1 MFDSRSYCFY
11 GLWLWHDAQP
21 NTSDSSV
28 THCRALYPRYE
39 CIVNI
44 RLMHYATDRHRSLM
58 ALRLCTIVLSCT
70 GRVCLHS
77 AWQYSSIFQRWG
89 CKPSLHVHRL
99 TVGRFVQT
107 EVLQKKSLRLCVTF
121 LEQIAKMTSSVVLE
135 LCAEQCNLNE
145 KVTSRFVS
153 NREIITLQRLSLP
166 NCASICDDAAHSVS
180 AATPVCHSW

>member
-28 THCRALYPRYE
+28 RHCRALYPRCE

-44 RLMHYATDRHRSLM
+44 RLMHYATDRRRSLA
-58 ALRLCTIVLSCT
+58 ALRLCMIILSCI
-70 GRVCLHS
+70 GHVCLHS
-77 AWQYSSIFQRWG
+77 AWQYSSIFKPWG

-107 EVLQKKSLRLCVTF
+107 EVLEKKSLRLCVSF

-145 KVTSRFVS
+145 KVTSPTER
-153 NREIITLQRLSLP
+153 
-166 NCASICDDAAHSVS
+166 
-180 AATPVCHSW
+180 